1 MPERKKS
8 KKAELIISDF
18 SEESDPFS
26 PWALRTMD
34 MENTTILPD
43 SSDDQSLLNS
53 SQNSNNASRSIFFD
67 ATASNLKMA
76 AMIVKQEIL

>member
-1 MPERKKS
+1 MPGKKTT
-8 KKAELIISDF
+8 KNAEIIISDF
-18 SEESDPFS
+18 SEENDPFS

-43 SSDDQSLLNS
+43 SSDDQISSSNL
-53 SQNSNNASRSIFFD
+53 SQNANNSRSIFFD
-67 ATASNLKMA
+67 ATASDLKMA

>member
-43 SSDDQSLLNS
+43 SSDDQNLLNS
-53 SQNSNNASRSIFFD
+53 SQNSNNTSRSIFFD

-76 AMIVKQEIL
+76 AMIVKQKIL